1 MTYHA
6 TTKALLSLRLARQP
20 YDMAGKPSGPGYLVR
35 YLAKNPAST
44 TKVVPVM

>member
-1 MTYHA
+1 
-6 TTKALLSLRLARQP
+6 LRLARQP
-20 YDMAGKPSGPGYLVR
+20 YPMAVKPSGSGYLAR